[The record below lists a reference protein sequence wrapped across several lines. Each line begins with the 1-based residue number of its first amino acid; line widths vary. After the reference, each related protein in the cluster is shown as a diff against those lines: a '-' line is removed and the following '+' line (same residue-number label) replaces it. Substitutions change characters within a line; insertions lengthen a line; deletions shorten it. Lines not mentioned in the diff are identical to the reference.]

1 MISGQNGDSGKENIV
16 SRLKKMTPR
25 QWIILLLLGLL
36 LAVAALPAAEGQQKP
51 AISLAKDSDSEEKN
65 QLEKKLESILE
76 NMEGVG
82 KVQVMLMTDEKNCG
96 ESFMESGGVQ
106 VTGVLISAQGGENP
120 VTVYKIQ
127 QAVMALFQV
136 EAHKI
141 KIVKMK

>member
-1 MISGQNGDSGKENIV
+1 M
-16 SRLKKMTPR
+16 
-25 QWIILLLLGLL
+25 
-36 LAVAALPAAEGQQKP
+36 AALPVAEGQQKS

-65 QLEKKLESILE
+65 QLEKILE

-82 KVQVMLMTDEKNCG
+82 KVQVMLMTDERNSG

>member
-1 MISGQNGDSGKENIV
+1 MISGKNGDSGKGNIV
-16 SRLKKMTPR
+16 SRLKNMTPG

-36 LAVAALPAAEGQQKP
+36 LAVAALPVAEGQQKS

-82 KVQVMLMTDEKNCG
+82 KVQVMLMTDEKNSG
-96 ESFMESGGVQ
+96 ESFMESARIQ

-120 VTVYKIQ
+120 VTVHKIQ

>member
-1 MISGQNGDSGKENIV
+1 M
-16 SRLKKMTPR
+16 
-25 QWIILLLLGLL
+25 
-36 LAVAALPAAEGQQKP
+36 AALPVAEGQQKS
-51 AISLAKDSDSEEKN
+51 AISLAKDSDSEEKS

-82 KVQVMLMTDEKNCG
+82 KVQVMLLMTDEKNSG

>member
-1 MISGQNGDSGKENIV
+1 MGK
-16 SRLKKMTPR
+16 
-25 QWIILLLLGLL
+25 
-36 LAVAALPAAEGQQKP
+36 ALW
-51 AISLAKDSDSEEKN
+51 SLEE
-65 QLEKKLESILE
+65 
-76 NMEGVG
+76 
-82 KVQVMLMTDEKNCG
+82 
-96 ESFMESGGVQ
+96 